1 MAKVGL
7 PYLTLDR
14 QDHFGDKNKHSGNAR
29 AVILEGLE
37 ERQSSDPDL
46 DRTKTANNIYY
57 GERSGE
63 ALLKKLETDAS
74 EYIITDKKG
83 RQRHLRSNANIG
95 FACICKPESSY
106 IDNMTPEE
114 QKRFFDDSYEVMKNM
129 FESHGLVVD
138 AAVIQFDER
147 SPHMHMYGHDP
158 EYNLGRKFNLKMRSD
173 MNRDYYPAE
182 MRKRG
187 WSVDDLPKNYD
198 AEYAKTLTDDELKDY
213 KATCRAKRK
222 EHGKSAKTY
231 KADKDAAKIKA
242 GAEKQAK
249 QITAQAE
256 QQARQITAQA
266 KQQAERIKA
275 DAKNQAVQIVTDA
288 KFDALQTKMD
298 NQQKTAELSK
308 REQVN
313 AEKERANAEKEKQLR
328 ADAVRQ
334 EFEQEKL
341 DARESALD
349 AREASIDEEV
359 ESYKAEL
366 KNTANEAV
374 AQFKGQ
380 LTEQYAEKYE
390 NMKEKLMQTYQF
402 NADKLKEREKALDVL
417 SRYADEYTVNEI
429 ARQQAGKRHTSPM
442 TERER
447 INRSKRIL
455 QGGYTWID
463 EPQNNGSGNNG
474 MSF

>member
-14 QDHFGDKNKHSGNAR
+14 QDHFGGKNKHSGNAR

-74 EYIITDKKG
+74 EYMITDKKG

-106 IDNMTPEE
+106 IDNMTPDK
-114 QKRFFDDSYEVMKNM
+114 QKRFFDDSYEIMKNM

-222 EHGKSAKTY
+222 ENGKSAKTY
-231 KADKDAAKIKA
+231 KADKDAARIKA
-242 GAEKQAK
+242 DAEKQAR

-266 KQQAERIKA
+266 KQRAERIKT

-298 NQQKTAELSK
+298 NQRKTAELAD
-308 REQVN
+308 RERVL
-313 AEKERANAEKEKQLR
+313 AEKERTNVEKEKQLR

-359 ESYKAEL
+359 ENYKADLQEV
-366 KNTANEAV
+366 ANKAV
-374 AQFKGQ
+374 EQFKGQ
-380 LTEQYAEKYE
+380 LKEQYAEKYE
-390 NMKEKLMQTYQF
+390 NMKTKLMQTYQF
-402 NADKLKEREKALDVL
+402 NVDNLKEREKALDVL

-429 ARQQAGKRHTSPM
+429 ARQQADKRHTSPM

-455 QGGYTWID
+455 QGGYAWID
-463 EPQNNGSGNNG
+463 EPQTNGSGNKG
-474 MSF
+474 FSF